1 MKLFLFVVL
10 SCLAQCVVQASVDKP
25 NREEVPSIRKLKLAD
40 ANQLGLAK
48 SFNFQIHLAKGIEKK
63 VDDYI
68 DSRLVEDKDL
78 INIDRQVL
86 VRHFFIPLGQRI
98 SSSELHSKQRWVD
111 SLFQELQE
119 KQTIAFFEELIA
131 KHSEIKKPY
140 WCNYLEETS
149 EFKHELE
156 SLDFGIIS
164 EPFITARGIHIV
176 QKVEEKSKPV
186 DQLSRSEKLLL
197 FKDVLGVHENEEAIS
212 ELLYLGRTDKVLLQT
227 PGKSYQQ
234 IDFDQFSEGK
244 SLGKESLWRDFS
256 IFVLAEEIKEVIGTN
271 PTFRNF
277 TDSLLLAEVYDY
289 RVKSKIKENQELL
302 LNYFEDNRS
311 LYNWEEPQFK
321 GLVVFC
327 KNRKVR
333 RSLHKELNN
342 EALSN
347 WEKTIENNYNKSS
360 LQVLYEIGEYTLG
373 DNSYVDYYVFK
384 KGKRI
389 RRRGF
394 PRTRVYGEIIKGPK
408 TIDSVYDSVYADYSL
423 ELEKEWEINLIK
435 AYKKGNLTLSF

>member
-1 MKLFLFVVL
+1 MKLFLFVVF
-10 SCLAQCVVQASVDKP
+10 SCLTQCVVQASVDKP
-25 NREEVPSIRKLKLAD
+25 NREEVPSIRELKLAD

-48 SFNFQIHLAKGIEKK
+48 SFNYQIHLAKGIEHK

-68 DSRLVEDKDL
+68 NTHLVRDKDL
-78 INIDRQVL
+78 EITDHQVFI
-86 VRHFFIPLGQRI
+86 RHFFVPLGQRI

-111 SLFQELQE
+111 SLFQELKE
-119 KQTIAFFEELIA
+119 NQTIAFFEELIS
-131 KHSEIKKPY
+131 KYSEIKKPY
-140 WCNYLEETS
+140 WCHYLEETS
-149 EFKHELE
+149 EFKQQVE
-156 SLDFGIIS
+156 SLDFGLIS

-176 QKVEEKSKPV
+176 QKVEEKLQPV
-186 DQLSRSEKLLL
+186 DQLSRSEKML
-197 FKDVLGVHENEEAIS
+197 FLKEVLGVRENEEVVS
-212 ELLYLGRTDKVLLQT
+212 ELLYKGRTDGVLLQT
-227 PGKSYQQ
+227 PEKSYQQ

-244 SLGKESLWRDFS
+244 SQGKETLWRDFY
-256 IFVLAEEIKEVIGTN
+256 IFVLAEEIKDAIATN
-271 PTFRNF
+271 PTFKNY
-277 TDSLLLAEVYDY
+277 TDSLLLAEAYNY
-289 RVKSKIKENQELL
+289 RVKSKIKENPDLL
-302 LNYFEDNRS
+302 IKYFEDNRS
-311 LYNWEEPQFK
+311 LYNWEQPKFK

-347 WEKTIENNYNKSS
+347 WENTIENNYNTNS

-373 DNSYVDYYVFK
+373 DNSYVDFYVFK